1 MYQLP
6 VEKSVVCGP
15 PTKKELSQ
23 CVPNS
28 RSATSKLSNAGQMKL
43 YQKQQ
48 NYKNQPINLSIY
60 YGPVAGSVTKNTLM
74 ANGNSSGGHSR
85 NSKRVNTL

>member
-1 MYQLP
+1 MPKLNSDFTPERQG
-6 VEKSVVCGP
+6 EKYYS
-15 PTKKELSQ
+15 
-23 CVPNS
+23 
-28 RSATSKLSNAGQMKL
+28 TSKLSNAGQMKL

-48 NYKNQPINLSIY
+48 NYKNQPINLSMY